1 MPPSG
6 GDAQQ
11 QQQQQ
16 YDTGAIPTYD
26 SYVFPDTG
34 GGGQEDAGTSTFADT
49 GSGQQDAGASATK
62 PPATCS
68 SSGLRISEVAVGTLD
83 FVVLKN
89 NGSGPIDLAGY
100 KLEMYGINGNK
111 PVEHTFAAKTIAAG
125 ESVYVLE
132 YEKGTAG
139 TDVNTKQNIP
149 FYNGPPSAM
158 KPNAVGLY
166 DAAGALVDYWAVDKA
181 VGIPANASFTPMSW
195 GTFDSKKSSFQR
207 VADTGACP
215 NFNASDWGTAALSR

>member
-1 MPPSG
+1 MRRILPTSAVRGSRNRPPRRLPTASVAAFALLALGACAGESTMPPSG

-89 NGSGPIDLAGY
+89 NGSGPIDLLGY

-111 PVEHTFAAKTIAAG
+111 PVEHTF
-125 ESVYVLE
+125 E
-132 YEKGTAG
+132 GTVRR
-139 TDVNTKQNIP
+139 DR
-149 FYNGPPSAM
+149 
-158 KPNAVGLY
+158 
-166 DAAGALVDYWAVDKA
+166 AAGADA
-181 VGIPANASFTPMSW
+181 
-195 GTFDSKKSSFQR
+195 
-207 VADTGACP
+207 
-215 NFNASDWGTAALSR
+215 